1 MNPVANRRKM
11 KNNPETTFPD
21 KKQTTALLTR
31 AECNVL
37 RGLAIIGIFM
47 HNYCHWLPGIVRENE
62 YQFKTENV
70 AGLWHYLTHPD
81 WNLPLHLFSFFGH
94 YGVPVFLF
102 LSAYGLVKKY
112 EAGPNAGGEACHS
125 FLWSH
130 FKKLFRMMIVGFV
143 AFVLVDAITP
153 GSHRYALLDVVAQ
166 LGLFNNVLPH
176 PDRIIWPGPYW
187 FFGLMMQ
194 LYVVYRLLLCRR
206 HWGVTV
212 ALMVVC
218 VGIQL
223 MLEPD
228 GETMNRYRYNFMGG
242 MLPFGLGLLLAR
254 WEKNSHTAPEE
265 VACWAAALFAVAL
278 IFVSVDSF
286 VGWTLTPIWI
296 CLFMVAL
303 VKVLPAWLEP
313 SLGWMGTVSAALF
326 VCHPIARKIIIPISR
341 QGEVYC
347 GLLLYILA
355 SLCLAWLFNEIFKKM
370 NRKI

>member
-1 MNPVANRRKM
+1 M
-11 KNNPETTFPD
+11 
-21 KKQTTALLTR
+21 LTR

-62 YQFKTENV
+62 YQFRQGNV
-70 AGLWHYLTHPD
+70 AGLWYYLSHPD

-112 EAGPNAGGEACHS
+112 EGETSCGVAG
-125 FLWSH
+125 FLLSH
-130 FKKLFRMMIVGFV
+130 FLKLFRMMIVGFV

-153 GSHRYALLDVVAQ
+153 GSHHYRLLDVVAQ

-194 LYVVYRLLLCRR
+194 LYIVYRLLLYRR
-206 HWGVTV
+206 HWGYTV
-212 ALMVVC
+212 ALMGVC
-218 VGIQL
+218 VAVQL
-223 MLEPD
+223 MLVPD

-242 MLPFGLGLLLAR
+242 MLSFGLGLLLAR
-254 WEKNSHTAPEE
+254 FESKLKVETVTQSVWLATFICST
-265 VACWAAALFAVAL
+265 AL
-278 IFVSVDSF
+278 IFFSIRSV
-286 VGWTLTPIWI
+286 VGWTLTPVWI
-296 CLFMVAL
+296 CLSCCAL
-303 VKVLPAWLEP
+303 VKLLPSWLQRP
-313 SLGWMGTVSAALF
+313 LDWLGIVSAALF

-341 QGEVYC
+341 QGDVYC
-347 GLLLYILA
+347 GLLLYIVA
-355 SLCLAWLFNEIFKKM
+355 SLCLAWLFNELFKLM
-370 NRKI
+370 NRKK